1 MQSPSS
7 KSRRACKRQ
16 WLSDHG
22 LVRQFF
28 GALTVVLLVL
38 SGPAANAV
46 FASEVVDLEL
56 VLAVDASG
64 SVDDAEYRLQL
75 SGIATALRNPAVL
88 RAITSGRHKQI
99 ALNVL
104 IWAEARYPK
113 DETGWIVLSNEAE
126 VERAAAIIA
135 AMPRNQ
141 VGGTGIGDG
150 VAHAIRSI
158 DENAIRSDRRV
169 VDVSGDGRET
179 PPRQYSTVLSEARS
193 MAIARNVTLNGLAI
207 LNEDPH
213 LDDYYRQRLAVGDG
227 HFVEVARS
235 YEDFARA
242 MRRKLLREIDPDPV
256 VGLRSGVNTK
266 GSNY

>member
-1 MQSPSS
+1 MSLMKVFHAAMQSLSGKP
-7 KSRRACKRQ
+7 RHACKRQ
-16 WLSDHG
+16 WLPEHG
-22 LVRQFF
+22 PVRQFF
-28 GALTVVLLVL
+28 GAMAAVLLGLTV
-38 SGPAANAV
+38 PATGSA
-46 FASEVVDLEL
+46 FAGDVVDLEL

-75 SGIATALRNPAVL
+75 SGIATALRDPAVV
-88 RAITSGRHKQI
+88 RAITSGPHKQI

-104 IWAEARYPK
+104 IWAEARHPK
-113 DETGWIVLSNEAE
+113 DETGWFILADRAE
-126 VERAAAIIA
+126 VERAAAMIA

-193 MAIARNVTLNGLAI
+193 MAIARRVTLNGLAI
-207 LNEDPH
+207 LNEDKQ
-213 LDDYYRQRLAVGDG
+213 LDAYYRAWLAVGDG
-227 HFVEVARS
+227 SFVEVAQD
-235 YEDFARA
+235 YDDFAAA
-242 MRRKLLREIDPDPV
+242 MRRKLLREINPEPI
-256 VGLRSGVNTK
+256 VGLR
-266 GSNY
+266 

>member
-1 MQSPSS
+1 M
-7 KSRRACKRQ
+7 
-16 WLSDHG
+16 
-22 LVRQFF
+22 RQFF
-28 GALTVVLLVL
+28 GAMAAVLLGLTV
-38 SGPAANAV
+38 PATGSA
-46 FASEVVDLEL
+46 FAGDVVDLEL

-75 SGIATALRNPAVL
+75 SGIATALRDPAVV
-88 RAITSGRHKQI
+88 RAITSGPHKQI

-104 IWAEARYPK
+104 IWAEARHPK
-113 DETGWIVLSNEAE
+113 DETGWFILADRAE
-126 VERAAAIIA
+126 VERAAAMIA

-193 MAIARNVTLNGLAI
+193 MAIARRVTLNGLAI
-207 LNEDPH
+207 LNEDKQ
-213 LDDYYRQRLAVGDG
+213 LDAYYRAWLAVGDG
-227 HFVEVARS
+227 SFVEVAQD
-235 YEDFARA
+235 YDDFAAA
-242 MRRKLLREIDPDPV
+242 MRRKLLREINPEPI
-256 VGLRSGVNTK
+256 VGLR
-266 GSNY
+266 